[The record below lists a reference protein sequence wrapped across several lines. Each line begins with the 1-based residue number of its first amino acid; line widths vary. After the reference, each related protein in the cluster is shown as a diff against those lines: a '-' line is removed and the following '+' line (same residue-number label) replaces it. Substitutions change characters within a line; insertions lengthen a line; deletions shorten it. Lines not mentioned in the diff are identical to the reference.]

1 VMSIEATPRVY
12 GAGCSERFRV
22 IAHISIGVK
31 NIDRIKHFYDAALR
45 PLGYKCPRG
54 ARTSVGYGFGVD
66 SVFFSG
72 YYPLST
78 RFAAP
83 SAAAVDAFHTAA
95 LTLADSRDTP
105 LITMP
110 LLIERIVDR
119 AKGDGWRIPTITVES
134 EDYVCLVALAVI
146 IHAGTTGRLIIA
158 LIPGRR
164 RHRIWTGSTASRS
177 LGQRVYKVSSAHL
190 PSRRAS

>member
-1 VMSIEATPRVY
+1 MSTEATARVY
-12 GAGCSERFRV
+12 GAGCNERFRV

-31 NIDRIKHFYDAALR
+31 NIDRVKHFYDAALR
-45 PLGYKCPRG
+45 PLGYKYLRG

-95 LTLADSRDTP
+95 LTLADR
-105 LITMP
+105 
-110 LLIERIVDR
+110 
-119 AKGDGWRIPTITVES
+119 TI
-134 EDYVCLVALAVI
+134 L
-146 IHAGTTGRLIIA
+146 
-158 LIPGRR
+158 RR
-164 RHRIWTGSTASRS
+164 
-177 LGQRVYKVSSAHL
+177 V
-190 PSRRAS
+190 